1 MSRKVEYI
9 FDPFEITNRDPLPK
23 DKRAEALDDISNFVL
38 ESVLQHVGE
47 STSPVSG
54 RYGKFQALSKAW
66 KAKKE
71 EEGGTPIPNLEFT
84 GSMLSA
90 LECNIK
96 GGKLVLRIKGSE
108 SDKADGHNNHSGE
121 SKIPTRRFIPLE
133 SDGETFKK
141 EIINGIKTIIDTYEE

>member
-38 ESVLQHVGE
+38 ETVLQHVGE

>member
-54 RYGKFQALSKAW
+54 RYGKFQALGKAW

>member
-9 FDPFEITNRDPLPK
+9 FDPFEITNRDPISR
-23 DKRAEALDDISNFVL
+23 DKREAALDDISNFVL
-38 ESVLQHVGE
+38 ETVLQHVGE
-47 STSPVSG
+47 TNSPVSG
-54 RYGKFQALSKAW
+54 HGKFKALGKPW
-66 KAKKE
+66 KTKKE

-90 LECNIK
+90 LECFTR
-96 GGKLVLRIKGSE
+96 GSKLVLRIKGSE

-133 SDGETFKK
+133 SDEETFKK
-141 EIINGIKTIIDTYEE
+141 DIINGIKTIIDTYEE

>member
-9 FDPFEITNRDPLPK
+9 FDPFEITNRDPLPT

-47 STSPVSG
+47 TNSPVSG
-54 RYGKFQALSKAW
+54 HGKFKALGKAW

-108 SDKADGHNNHSGE
+108 SDKADGHNNHSGKSE
-121 SKIPTRRFIPLE
+121 IPTRRFIPLE